1 MINTIDFEPRSRG
14 EETRLIDT
22 ITVVIWIAIGLVL
35 FVTPLVMA
43 SLE

>member
-1 MINTIDFEPRSRG
+1 MIDTMEFEPRSRD
-14 EETRLIDT
+14 EETSVIDT
-22 ITVVIWIAIGLVL
+22 ITVVIWTAIGLVL